1 MDFAKAFDKV
11 SHKHLLYKLEYYGIT
26 CNANK
31 WISDF
36 LTQRTQTVVPEGA
49 MSDKVPVTS
58 GVPQGSNL
66 GPILFLST

>member
-26 CNANK
+26 CNAHK
-31 WISDF
+31 WITDF
-36 LTQRTQTVVPEGA
+36 LTQRTQTVVLEGV